1 MNKTVI
7 FLFIAIAVLIFSI
20 ICVSVAPIM
29 NDILGKFTRWGKFNC
44 KYYADQAKYSD
55 SLDEKFKEEKLRN
68 LCYRQNAM
76 YGLEYSSFIIDLGLG
91 FICAQLAL
99 LHYFQIGKSFEKIT
113 GLIGL
118 IGGGIGFILTLVYVC
133 FSGYIF
139 NNDAAFKSR
148 VLLAEWN
155 DLSMTNNPT
164 AFYLGK
170 TILVKLIQLEII
182 SLAFSHFVA
191 ECKKFK
197 FEEVKL

>member
-139 NNDAAFKSR
+139 NNDAAFK
-148 VLLAEWN
+148 
-155 DLSMTNNPT
+155 NP
-164 AFYLGK
+164 
-170 TILVKLIQLEII
+170 EDI
-182 SLAFSHFVA
+182 S
-191 ECKKFK
+191 
-197 FEEVKL
+197 EVKPKLYSNGALYKKVSGSPVYPYSNDKSYDSQYIK